1 MRLPSLRACRNIAE
15 RRAIPKFNPGLAA
28 AANHAYSIQS
38 NPFLPSVRRMF
49 PVCISVWA
57 PFPSM
62 TVFVS
67 QTPGITVLTSPV
79 VEVLLTNYE
88 PK

>member
-1 MRLPSLRACRNIAE
+1 MLPI
-15 RRAIPKFNPGLAA
+15 
-28 AANHAYSIQS
+28 Y
-38 NPFLPSVRRMF
+38 
-49 PVCISVWA
+49 ISVWA